1 VSNWT
6 HRDSV
11 NLWSTVTFTNVATYH
26 LNTINEDLNFD
37 VSDSIAG
44 FITANNNHPRF
55 SLKYTTWELDQLV
68 YAKYLHSVYTKTMF
82 KPYIEFFIDDTI
94 QDKTYECMGGV
105 PNKIYLINQ
114 TGNNFTDTLSA
125 AVSHTNGLES
135 VSVVNERPGVYS
147 VTITPPVPGIKQE
160 YSTIIWSL
168 GEGAVK
174 KDLITIKNPNQ
185 FEETVDYRNLYFY
198 PTTPYTH
205 NIVRQGDVMPFIVVS
220 QIRGKG
226 NVIASTYEY
235 RITSADGF
243 EMVPWSTVSVYRD
256 KMYFNVNTEYF
267 FVEQQYEVW
276 LRNKTNDFTITSN
289 QTHKFKLAMNDKSH
303 MRQLSTSPYYSREIF
318 FGK

>member
-1 VSNWT
+1 
-6 HRDSV
+6 
-11 NLWSTVTFTNVATYH
+11 
-26 LNTINEDLNFD
+26 
-37 VSDSIAG
+37 
-44 FITANNNHPRF
+44 
-55 SLKYTTWELDQLV
+55 
-68 YAKYLHSVYTKTMF
+68 MF